1 MKFMIYSNI
10 FIGSKYSLNKINL
23 ILKIH
28 YKQIKIK
35 FNFLIIKFF

>member
-23 ILKIH
+23 ISKIH
-28 YKQIKIK
+28 YKKMKIK